1 MEKNDLTN
9 TSFIAQELMEI
20 YPSAV
25 SGKEVDFNEK
35 TQKGNPMSVSNSEL
49 IPVLVKAIQEL
60 SEEVRLLKSNSEDG
74 PQG

>member
-1 MEKNDLTN
+1 MSGKNDLTN

-35 TQKGNPMSVSNSEL
+35 NSKREIYVSIYL
-49 IPVLVKAIQEL
+49 Q
-60 SEEVRLLKSNSEDG
+60 
-74 PQG
+74 